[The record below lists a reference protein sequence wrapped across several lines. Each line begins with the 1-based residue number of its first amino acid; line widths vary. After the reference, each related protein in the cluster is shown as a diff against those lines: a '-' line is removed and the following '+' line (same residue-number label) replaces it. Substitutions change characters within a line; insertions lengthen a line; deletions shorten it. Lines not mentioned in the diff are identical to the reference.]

1 MEPGEAVGQNAAVE
15 IVPKGVLYI
24 RGKASSIAGS
34 GVGDLEEG
42 VHVFADDLVKL
53 GVFRIVAPELRR
65 VMTCE
70 NLSVNRVD
78 EKRYFK

>member
-1 MEPGEAVGQNAAVE
+1 MEPGEAIGQDAAVKIMPE
-15 IVPKGVLYI
+15 GVLHI

-42 VHVFADDLVKL
+42 VHVLADDLVKL

-65 VMTCE
+65 VMTGE
-70 NLSVNRVD
+70 FAWLHALLSC
-78 EKRYFK
+78 K